1 MAVIASH
8 RVPDLSTEAILA
20 ACGACVLASRAT
32 LSAVVVV
39 ADKRRVLE
47 KARRRHLR
55 LSGWKRVLR
64 LAGA

>member
-1 MAVIASH
+1 MAVIVSR
-8 RVPDLSTEAILA
+8 RVPDMSTEAILA

-32 LSAVVVV
+32 LSAVVV